1 MGGSLPDDEEHK
13 IRVGTRLEGGPC
25 GTYAVAVK
33 SGLLVYPTL
42 FEHTLPDVL
51 DGVQH
56 KEEPHPAPSQKKNK
70 DIQKNEN
77 AVVGKSNQPLR
88 RLNYGDRVQVV
99 SMDTRGW
106 VKLARRYGYIRLEN
120 DKQLVKVGGTSDK
133 ACRIEAMLHELSI
146 ERNRLKDEQQKLER
160 LSAPLMIDLQSS
172 LITSGDDQ
180 VIVSA
185 PEGSLRRS
193 DAGSWLSLVGGRQQL
208 DTSNADIN
216 VSNHHGTVLT
226 PRSTNL
232 SRHSP
237 TQQLDHAHRKML
249 SRGSPSDTLPGTPRG
264 RSAGTVR
271 GSCSSA
277 SHAFTKVNFR
287 TGRSGHRAL
296 TNPHSHPHD
305 FLKRFACGSDQGL
318 APKMKPDQI

>member
-1 MGGSLPDDEEHK
+1 
-13 IRVGTRLEGGPC
+13 
-25 GTYAVAVK
+25 
-33 SGLLVYPTL
+33 
-42 FEHTLPDVL
+42 
-51 DGVQH
+51 
-56 KEEPHPAPSQKKNK
+56 
-70 DIQKNEN
+70 
-77 AVVGKSNQPLR
+77 
-88 RLNYGDRVQVV
+88 
-99 SMDTRGW
+99 
-106 VKLARRYGYIRLEN
+106 
-120 DKQLVKVGGTSDK
+120 
-133 ACRIEAMLHELSI
+133 MLHELSI

-264 RSAGTVR
+264 RRQPSRTHGHLQGSRHWHGWAAATPAHSALHPLTPRYTPLQVGGVHEFPAQLHPLTSRYTPLQAVCSRPSSSRWR
-271 GSCSSA
+271 GAQAPSMPV
-277 SHAFTKVNFR
+277 TI
-287 TGRSGHRAL
+287 GSGGC
-296 TNPHSHPHD
+296 NPTWWR
-305 FLKRFACGSDQGL
+305 L
-318 APKMKPDQI
+318 